1 MFPGKSIILSSL
13 VGGESRQIPWVD
25 WVAQSGDKDPPVAP
39 PTHSLHHNTTLRHHC
54 RTLLGLQVLEARLHL
69 SHLPVGVS
77 RRRRC
82 LLVRVNYCF
91 VGNSICFQFL
101 MKTPKSRLQCGEHWC
116 SDVSTLFQGGCSSV
130 GRHLQ
135 QLALVPL
142 SHSGAMWKTDCRF
155 K

>member
-1 MFPGKSIILSSL
+1 MLPGKSIILSSL

-39 PTHSLHHNTTLRHHC
+39 HTHSLHHNTTLRPLQNPPWSPSPRGPAAPEPSASGGLQKKTVSTRKSQLLFCWEFNMLPVSHENTKIKTSMW
-54 RTLLGLQVLEARLHL
+54 RTLVFGCKHTVPERLFL
-69 SHLPVGVS
+69 SGH
-77 RRRRC
+77 
-82 LLVRVNYCF
+82 
-91 VGNSICFQFL
+91 
-101 MKTPKSRLQCGEHWC
+101 
-116 SDVSTLFQGGCSSV
+116 
-130 GRHLQ
+130 HLQ